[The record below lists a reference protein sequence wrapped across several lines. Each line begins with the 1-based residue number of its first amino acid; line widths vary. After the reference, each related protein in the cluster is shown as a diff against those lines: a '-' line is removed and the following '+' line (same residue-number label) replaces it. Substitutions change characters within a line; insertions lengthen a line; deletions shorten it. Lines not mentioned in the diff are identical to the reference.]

1 MVLKT
6 VPKSTATQQ
15 VVSYVQLR
23 GLFLNVLTV
32 IIADKTIEIKRIISQ
47 EINEPWLYLVIEVS
61 EVLHKGFL

>member
-1 MVLKT
+1 M
-6 VPKSTATQQ
+6 
-15 VVSYVQLR
+15 
-23 GLFLNVLTV
+23 